1 MHFCKDL
8 ANGSI
13 KVVDTFTSDSLFY
26 QQGVVK
32 MLLRLIMWNIFKSI
46 GEENALTEGK
56 NCVTK
61 SRLTTYAN
69 ILNQNNIFPCF
80 WSRTSMNRISLH

>member
-1 MHFCKDL
+1 
-8 ANGSI
+8 
-13 KVVDTFTSDSLFY
+13 
-26 QQGVVK
+26 
-32 MLLRLIMWNIFKSI
+32 MLLRLIIWNIFKSI

-69 ILNQNNIFPCF
+69 ILNQNNILPCIWPRPYLNEYEKF
-80 WSRTSMNRISLH
+80 ALKWADGKSGKNVV